1 MLVTMCDR
9 CKKIISDKTEIE
21 DTVHI
26 IFSTKKVGVYKES
39 DLCYTCRLDLSS
51 FMEKESEV
59 KQ

>member
-39 DLCYTCRLDLSS
+39 DLC
-51 FMEKESEV
+51 
-59 KQ
+59 